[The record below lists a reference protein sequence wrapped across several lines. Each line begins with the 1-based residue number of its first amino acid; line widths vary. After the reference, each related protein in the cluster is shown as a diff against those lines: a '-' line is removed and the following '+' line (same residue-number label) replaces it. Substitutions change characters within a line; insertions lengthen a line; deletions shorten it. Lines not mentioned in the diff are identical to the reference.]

1 MHVSGAA
8 DAPAFG
14 HFFGDESA
22 AHGPFA
28 ADTNSREETENGK
41 LPDAGDEGT
50 EQSERGIPEDGEH
63 QGSDAAEFIADGTP
77 EEGAA
82 PAEQE
87 QREEQ
92 AAVITNVSFGGG
104 EAGARKEFA
113 EGRNEDEGVDDG
125 VHAVESPAA
134 PGGPEAADLIGS
146 EWGVWG
152 GGHGE
157 FCADEEYSGELEDV
171 DNGFVGRGGSGA
183 RTASEVRRDSRDVAE

>member
-104 EAGARKEFA
+104 EAGTRKEFA
-113 EGRNEDEGVDDG
+113 EGWNEDEGVNDG

-134 PGGPEAADLIGS
+134 PGGPESADLIGG
-146 EWGVWG
+146 EWAFGVARLGIFLRTKDTPGSWRMSMMG
-152 GGHGE
+152 LLVVGDRVRE
-157 FCADEEYSGELEDV
+157 RRLRCDADS
-171 DNGFVGRGGSGA
+171 
-183 RTASEVRRDSRDVAE
+183 

>member
-1 MHVSGAA
+1 MAS
-8 DAPAFG
+8 
-14 HFFGDESA
+14 
-22 AHGPFA
+22 
-28 ADTNSREETENGK
+28 
-41 LPDAGDEGT
+41 LPDAGDEGA
-50 EQSERGIPEDGEH
+50 EQSESGIPEDGEH

-104 EAGARKEFA
+104 EAGTRKEFA
-113 EGRNEDEGVDDG
+113 EGWNEDEGVDDG

-134 PGGPEAADLIGS
+134 PGGPESADLIGG

-152 GGHGE
+152 GEVGHFFLRTKDTPRRWRKSMMGLL
-157 FCADEEYSGELEDV
+157 A
-171 DNGFVGRGGSGA
+171 VGDRVLRGKRYA
-183 RTASEVRRDSRDVAE
+183 RTFLARLKECPDERRSVSCGVFASERAFRS